1 MFENC
6 HLRIGEAPFTSCMP
20 LSAQLLGSLYALP
33 QSTEKPLREALDS
46 LGDSVPW
53 AESFAVAPE
62 QTTTAVG
69 AMLRH
74 IMMATRNLKPSSI
87 STDALPGEGRAR
99 LHMDALRD
107 LWIGS
112 DALVPS
118 DLATLKALLAW
129 DASHALQSFQ
139 VVWDRDCNR
148 LTSLERAVL
157 EHIENH
163 HGRLSEDDDDVVRL
177 ISDRKVTRAPA
188 SSLAGHVQRHLLD

>member
-33 QSTEKPLREALDS
+33 QSTEKPLREALDP

-62 QTTTAVG
+62 QTTGAVG

-74 IMMATRNLKPSSI
+74 MMMATRNLDAASI
-87 STDALPGEGRAR
+87 GTDALPGEGRAR
-99 LHMDALRD
+99 LHLEALRN
-107 LWIGS
+107 LWISS

-118 DLATLKALLAW
+118 DLLRRC
-129 DASHALQSFQ
+129 S
-139 VVWDRDCNR
+139 R
-148 LTSLERAVL
+148 
-157 EHIENH
+157 
-163 HGRLSEDDDDVVRL
+163 
-177 ISDRKVTRAPA
+177 RAPQG
-188 SSLAGHVQRHLLD
+188 S